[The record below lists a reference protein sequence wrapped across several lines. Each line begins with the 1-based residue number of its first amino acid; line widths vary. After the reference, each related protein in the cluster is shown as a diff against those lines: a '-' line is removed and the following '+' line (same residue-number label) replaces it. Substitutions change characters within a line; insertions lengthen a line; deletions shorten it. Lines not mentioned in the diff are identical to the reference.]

1 MMFLLSS
8 QNVFHYLIKH
18 NLLNPSTKQIS
29 KIEQIT
35 AKNFNLL
42 VRFEDNTSLLVK
54 QEIRDRDGKAEG
66 DFLKEWQIQEMIRQF
81 PKLRHL
87 SKFLPELLW
96 FDRQNFLLIFR
107 YLDNYLDLYDFYIK
121 GNQFPLKIAT
131 QIGKT
136 LATLHRDSYS
146 CQDYQEFFVTND
158 GNQKNHQVHR
168 LIRSWERI
176 EPEIFGEVPAE
187 ALKFFALYQKYDSL
201 GNAIAQLGNSF
212 KFSCLTHNDLKLN
225 NILLNR
231 DWELKDENILRLIDW
246 ERFCWGDPAFDLGT
260 IISSY
265 LQIWLSSLV
274 ISQSLTIEESLGSAM
289 IPLKS
294 LQPSIASLQKAYL
307 QVFPMILKHRPDFL
321 ERTVQFA
328 GFTLIQQIQAK
339 IQFQKCFD
347 NTGIVM
353 LQVGKSLLCR
363 PKHSIPTIFG
373 TTADKLV

>member
-1 MMFLLSS
+1 MFD
-8 QNVFHYLIKH
+8 YLIKH
-18 NLLNPSTKQIS
+18 NLLNPPTKQIS
-29 KIEQIT
+29 KIEQIK

-42 VRFEDNTSLLVK
+42 ITFEDNTRLLVK
-54 QEIRDRDGKAEG
+54 QEMRDREGKAEG
-66 DFLKEWQIQEMIRQF
+66 DFLREWQIQEFIRQY
-81 PKLRHL
+81 PQL
-87 SKFLPELLW
+87 SHFNQFLPELLW
-96 FDRQNFLLIFR
+96 FDRENFVLIFR
-107 YLDNYLDLYDFYIK
+107 YLDNYLDLYNFYLK
-121 GNQFPLKIAT
+121 LNQFPVKIAT
-131 QIGKT
+131 EIGKI
-136 LATLHRDSYS
+136 LATLHRDSYD
-146 CQDYQEFFVTND
+146 CRDYEEFLVPNSE
-158 GNQKNHQVHR
+158 NQKNHQVHR

-187 ALKFFALYQKYDSL
+187 GLKFFTLYQKYDSL

-212 KFSCLTHNDLKLN
+212 KPSCFTHNDLKLN

-231 DWELKDENILRLIDW
+231 DWEQVDENILRLIDW

-289 IPLKS
+289 IPLKR

-363 PKHSIPTIFG
+363 PQHSMPTIFG